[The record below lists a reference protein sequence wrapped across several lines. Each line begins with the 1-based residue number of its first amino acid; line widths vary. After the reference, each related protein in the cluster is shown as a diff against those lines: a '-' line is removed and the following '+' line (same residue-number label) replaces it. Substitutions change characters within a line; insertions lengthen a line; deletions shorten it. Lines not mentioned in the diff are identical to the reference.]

1 MQISQLDPKQAS
13 QFGSSHAIHYGL
25 ADGRHV
31 VLLSGVVS
39 VELQS
44 PGWVNENAVTGWFS
58 DQLSLDIALP
68 TGLLGDG
75 QSFRV
80 IESVPYLSLNTVAG
94 VTNVGW
100 GVNSF
105 AMATEAA
112 AVNSVRLNAE
122 LSVSRTGEILHCAG
136 YHITLIGEIMG

>member
-13 QFGSSHAIHYGL
+13 QFASTHAIHYPL

-31 VLLSGVVS
+31 VILSGVVS
-39 VELQS
+39 VELKS

-58 DQLSLDIALP
+58 DQLSLDLALP
-68 TGLLGDG
+68 TSLLRDG

-80 IESVPYLSLNTVAG
+80 IESAPYLSLNAVAG

-112 AVNSVRLNAE
+112 ASSSVRLNAE
-122 LSVSRTGEILHCAG
+122 LSVSRTGEILHRVG
-136 YHITLIGEIMG
+136 YYITLIGEVMG